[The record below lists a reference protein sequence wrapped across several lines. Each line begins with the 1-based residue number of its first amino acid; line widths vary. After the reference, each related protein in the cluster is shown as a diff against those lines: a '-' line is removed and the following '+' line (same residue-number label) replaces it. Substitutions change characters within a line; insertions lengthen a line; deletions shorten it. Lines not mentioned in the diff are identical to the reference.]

1 MLGLGMVTFTALMKR
16 RTLYMKYKL
25 KQKQNQRITR
35 ITEKTLVVGADI
47 AKKIHVARA
56 VDIRGI
62 ELGKECVF
70 HNDQEGLTKLAAW
83 MKELGRIH
91 EKTDIVFG
99 IEPTG
104 HYWFPLAAFLKEQDI
119 RVVVV
124 NPHHVNKSKEL
135 EDNSQTKSDYKDAKV
150 IADLIRSGKYSEP
163 NLPTKEYAEL
173 RILMNFREKVMVSL
187 NQVKARITNWFD
199 RYFPEYPQVFK
210 DWEGK
215 ASLMT
220 MRQFP
225 TPEEIVSI
233 GARGVLTHWKT
244 EIKRGV
250 GIKRAEQL
258 YAAATVSIGLT
269 EGLTAARIELAALLQ
284 QYDLYCKQEE
294 SIMTEVL
301 QILEKIPGTKQ
312 MLSIP
317 GIGILTV
324 AGFLAE
330 VGDLNNYDHGQQ
342 IIRLAGLNL
351 TENSSGKR
359 KGKTGISKRG
369 RSRLRGILFRCMLPM
384 VAKNKEFKAL
394 HEYYTTRSQN
404 PLKKKQSI
412 IALCG
417 KLVRVLYTLG
427 TKQKE
432 YNANEVLGP
441 IRQAQLQQSAA

>member
-1 MLGLGMVTFTALMKR
+1 MKN
-16 RTLYMKYKL
+16 KL

-56 VDIRGI
+56 VDFRGI
-62 ELGKECVF
+62 ELGKDCVF
-70 HNDQEGLTKLAAW
+70 SNDQEGLTKLASW
-83 MKELGRIH
+83 MKELGRVH

-104 HYWFPLAAFLKEQDI
+104 HYWFPLAAFLKEQGI
-119 RVVVV
+119 KIVVV
-124 NPHHVNKSKEL
+124 NPHHVNKTKEL

-150 IADLIRSGKYSEP
+150 IADLIRNGKYSEP
-163 NLPTKEYAEL
+163 HLPTKEYAEL
-173 RILMNFREKVMVSL
+173 RILMNLREKVMASL
-187 NQVKARITNWFD
+187 NQVKARVGNWFD
-199 RYFPEYPQVFK
+199 RYFPEYSQVFK

-225 TPEEIVSI
+225 TPEEIVST

-250 GIKRAEQL
+250 GIKRADQL
-258 YAAATVSIGLT
+258 HAAATASIGLT
-269 EGLTAARIELAALLQ
+269 EGLQAARIELASLLDQ
-284 QYDLYCKQEE
+284 FDLFVKQEE
-294 SIMTEVL
+294 TVIAEVTK
-301 QILEKIPGTKQ
+301 ILEKIPGTKH
-312 MLSIP
+312 MLSVP
-317 GIGILTV
+317 GIGVLTV

-330 VGDLNNYDHGQQ
+330 VGDLKNYDHGQQ

-369 RSRLRGILFRCMLPM
+369 RSRLRGILFRAILPM
-384 VAKNKEFKAL
+384 VAVNEEFKAL
-394 HEYYTTRSQN
+394 HKYYTTRNQN
-404 PLKKKQSI
+404 PLKKKQSLM
-412 IALCG
+412 ALCG
-417 KLVRVLYTLG
+417 KLIRVLHALG

-432 YNANEVLGP
+432 YNTNDVLGP
-441 IRQAQLQQSAA
+441 VRRAQLQQNAA

>member
-1 MLGLGMVTFTALMKR
+1 
-16 RTLYMKYKL
+16 MKYKM
-25 KQKQNQRITR
+25 KQKQNQRITQ

-47 AKKIHVARA
+47 AKKTHVARA
-56 VDIRGI
+56 VDFRGI

-70 HNDQEGLTKLAAW
+70 HNDHEGLTKLSLW
-83 MKELGRIH
+83 MKELSCGYN
-91 EKTDIVFG
+91 KTDIIFG

-104 HYWFPLAAFLKEQDI
+104 HFWFPLAAFLKEQGI
-119 RVVVV
+119 KVVVV
-124 NPHHVNKSKEL
+124 NPHHVHNSKEL

-150 IADLIRSGKYSEP
+150 IADLIRNGKYLEP
-163 NLPTKEYAEL
+163 NLPTKEYADL
-173 RILMNFREKVMVSL
+173 RILMNLREKIMVNL
-187 NQVKARITNWFD
+187 NQVKTRITNWFD
-199 RYFPEYPQVFK
+199 RYFPEYLQVFK
-210 DWEGK
+210 KWEGK

-225 TPEEIVSI
+225 TPEEIISI

-250 GIKRAEQL
+250 GIKRVEQL
-258 YAAATVSIGLT
+258 YTAATVSIGLT
-269 EGLTAARIELAALLQ
+269 EGLAAARIELAILLQ

-294 SIMTEVL
+294 AIMAEVL
-301 QILEKIPGTKQ
+301 TILEKIPGTKQ

-317 GIGILTV
+317 GIGVLTV

-369 RSRLRGILFRCMLPM
+369 RSRLRGILFRAMLPM
-384 VAKNKEFKAL
+384 VAKNEEFKAL
-394 HEYYTTRSQN
+394 HNYYTTRNQN

-432 YNANEVLGP
+432 YNANDVLGP
-441 IRQAQLQQSAA
+441 VRQAQLQECAA

>member
-1 MLGLGMVTFTALMKR
+1 
-16 RTLYMKYKL
+16 
-25 KQKQNQRITR
+25 
-35 ITEKTLVVGADI
+35 
-47 AKKIHVARA
+47 
-56 VDIRGI
+56 
-62 ELGKECVF
+62 
-70 HNDQEGLTKLAAW
+70 
-83 MKELGRIH
+83 
-91 EKTDIVFG
+91 
-99 IEPTG
+99 
-104 HYWFPLAAFLKEQDI
+104 
-119 RVVVV
+119 
-124 NPHHVNKSKEL
+124 
-135 EDNSQTKSDYKDAKV
+135 
-150 IADLIRSGKYSEP
+150 
-163 NLPTKEYAEL
+163 
-173 RILMNFREKVMVSL
+173 
-187 NQVKARITNWFD
+187 
-199 RYFPEYPQVFK
+199 
-210 DWEGK
+210 
-215 ASLMT
+215 
-220 MRQFP
+220 
-225 TPEEIVSI
+225 
-233 GARGVLTHWKT
+233 KT

-417 KLVRVLYTLG
+417 KLVRVLYALG

>member
-1 MLGLGMVTFTALMKR
+1 
-16 RTLYMKYKL
+16 MKYKM
-25 KQKQNQRITR
+25 KQKRNQRITR
-35 ITEKTLVVGADI
+35 ITEKTLVIGADV
-47 AKKIHVARA
+47 AKQTHVARA
-56 VDIRGI
+56 VDVRGI
-62 ELGKECVF
+62 ELGKDCVF
-70 HNDQEGLTKLAAW
+70 ENNGEGLAKLTAW
-83 MKELGRIH
+83 MKELSQTH
-91 EKTDIVFG
+91 EKTDILFG
-99 IEPTG
+99 VEPTG
-104 HYWFPLAAFLKEQDI
+104 HYWFPLAAFLKEQGI
-119 RVVVV
+119 EIVIV

-150 IADLIRSGKYSEP
+150 IADLVRNGKYSEP
-163 NLPTKEYAEL
+163 NFPTKEYAEL
-173 RILMNFREKVMVSL
+173 RILMNFREKVMVGL
-187 NQVKARITNWFD
+187 NQVKARIANWFD

-244 EIKRGV
+244 EVKRGI

-258 YAAATVSIGLT
+258 YAAATASIGLT
-269 EGLTAARIELAALLQ
+269 EGLAAARIELTALLQ
-284 QYDLYCKQEE
+284 QYDLFCKQDET
-294 SIMTEVL
+294 IMAKVQ
-301 QILEKIPGTKQ
+301 QILETIPGTTQ

-317 GIGILTV
+317 GIGVLSV

-330 VGDLNNYDHGQQ
+330 VGDLSNYEHGQQ

-351 TENSSGKR
+351 TENSSGIR

-369 RSRLRGILFRCMLPM
+369 RSRLRGLLFRCMLPM
-384 VAKNKEFKAL
+384 VAKNEEFKAL
-394 HEYYTTRSQN
+394 HKYYTTRSHN

-417 KLVRVLYTLG
+417 KLIRVLYTLG
-427 TKQKE
+427 TKQIE
-432 YNANEVLGP
+432 YNANVVLGP
-441 IRQAQLQQSAA
+441 VRLNQIQESVAA